1 MPNVENQQVETYVN
15 GEKLVECTQ
24 RGKDTYISQKRGVTV
39 YDSKNKKR
47 IGKDGKVIVRLGERI
62 VWNHV
67 EYIVREITDFKVILK
82 KI

>member
-1 MPNVENQQVETYVN
+1 MPNAENQQVEKCAN
-15 GEKLVECTQ
+15 GEKMIECTQ
-24 RGKDTYISQKRGVTV
+24 RGKDTYISQKRGFTV

-67 EYIVREITDFKVILK
+67 EYIVSEISDFKVILK